1 MFERGSLVV
10 FDGRVYEVVR
20 IMRNGSYMIRSNI
33 QRWTMNVAGT
43 ALSAANAVQ
52 SNDYNV
58 AVLMLGRPC
67 SWRDRLYRINGFVDA
82 VTVELWSIPRGEIT
96 NAPLSEVQ
104 FELTQEQEEAFY
116 ETEIQPLAMVPRKP
130 RRQAWRVHLR
140 KVTILDRSWAVFKT
154 PDGVLPIS
162 DEEQA
167 LLMSLNVTD
176 SSGVIGV
183 DIAAFSA
190 YADWWQERNTLIGLY
205 LRHMLSLA

>member
-1 MFERGSLVV
+1 MALLMRSL
-10 FDGRVYEVVR
+10 
-20 IMRNGSYMIRSNI
+20 
-33 QRWTMNVAGT
+33 
-43 ALSAANAVQ
+43 
-52 SNDYNV
+52 
-58 AVLMLGRPC
+58 
-67 SWRDRLYRINGFVDA
+67 
-82 VTVELWSIPRGEIT
+82 SIPRGEIT

-176 SSGVIGV
+176 SSGV

>member
-1 MFERGSLVV
+1 MGCRLYLLIFDAAGNGFRLHLECPMFERGSLVV

-82 VTVELWSIPRGEIT
+82 VTVDPAR
-96 NAPLSEVQ
+96 
-104 FELTQEQEEAFY
+104 
-116 ETEIQPLAMVPRKP
+116 
-130 RRQAWRVHLR
+130 
-140 KVTILDRSWAVFKT
+140 
-154 PDGVLPIS
+154 
-162 DEEQA
+162 
-167 LLMSLNVTD
+167 
-176 SSGVIGV
+176 
-183 DIAAFSA
+183 
-190 YADWWQERNTLIGLY
+190 
-205 LRHMLSLA
+205 